1 MAANEDKGKISALP
15 EHPELQGGEYLEI
28 IIPDVASPTGF
39 GSRRIKAE
47 QLKSTDVPE
56 PSVIGCVYIT
66 DVEPLNAADNVG
78 SKVKTSDGHTL
89 EECTSSTTLVRV
101 TVEAIAGPNAFTPVV
116 RLSDSVAVTMARVSA
131 DSVLF
136 RGTATL
142 NLASIGTEAPYTIT
156 ATHGEGGSDSA
167 IVKMD
172 EAPAVDTAVFT
183 GGYPA
188 GQTEVKAGDTLSVR
202 FSTTV
207 PVVEY
212 EIRDAGALI
221 AKSGALTPGVLHTIP
236 GCVVADRGTTTQ
248 NLGFQIRVRKA
259 SGTWSAWFSTTAQGT
274 QTDGVS
280 YVKANNLYPVV
291 TITGVTYPAGKEAL
305 DTGNVA
311 SVAHTISNASSFAY
325 SSPGNQLTVANP
337 TVFEASKQ
345 VTQLGGTYNE
355 SVANFQVVARRVANG
370 AQTTASTVV
379 KVATVSPQITVT
391 TPAARLRSGGNN
403 GTAAQD
409 HTITLTSNQA
419 LAEAPTLNAPEG
431 TWKGNWVSDTAKKVW
446 TRALTVHDNNA
457 KGTFTFNSLS
467 AKSLSGRIV
476 TALTGSADYV
486 LGGFVFRTLTID
498 AYPNRQAAIGTKVV
512 NTGKLRCTN
521 LSKGGTGSLN
531 YTYQAGQAAAS
542 DRYTVLTENIWYNCD
557 NANATANTGGKQQI
571 ELEEAV

>member
-28 IIPDVASPTGF
+28 IVPDVASPTGF

-47 QLKSTDVPE
+47 QLKSTDIPE

-116 RLSDSVAVTMARVSA
+116 RLNDSVAVTMARVSA

-142 NLASIGTEAPYTIT
+142 NLASIGAEAPYTIT

-183 GGYPA
+183 GGYPT

-221 AKSGALTPGVLHTIP
+221 AKTGVLTPGVLHTIP

-274 QTDGVS
+274 QTDGTT

-379 KVATVSPQITVT
+379 KVATVSPQITVS

-431 TWKGNWVSDTAKKVW
+431 TWKGNWVSDTTKKVW

-512 NTGKLRCTN
+512 NTSKLRCTN